1 MKKRILFVSVITVQC
16 MMMSMA
22 SASDVISQQTAE
34 NIPFDKNQLSVR
46 LNGEQYRSAFQI
58 DLSDPNLILTID
70 TDLIPE
76 EDINALLPELN
87 DSKEAQVSA
96 FNEPKSLAL
105 RIEAKEK
112 AANGDFVGA
121 LALLNEAEA
130 LTENPAKVLSMKGSV
145 HYKLD
150 QVELAIVSWKKALE
164 LDPSL
169 TEVSDIIQWL
179 EK

>member
-1 MKKRILFVSVITVQC
+1 MKKCILSISAVVIQCLITTVAF
-16 MMMSMA
+16 A
-22 SASDVISQQTAE
+22 SGVTSQQVIE
-34 NIPFDKNQLSVR
+34 SVPFKSNHLSIR

-76 EDINALLPELN
+76 EEIDILLPELN
-87 DSKEAQVSA
+87 SSEEAQVSV

-105 RIEAKEK
+105 RVEAKEK
-112 AANGDFVGA
+112 AANGDFVGS

-130 LTENPAKVLSMKGSV
+130 LTETPAKVLSMKGSV
-145 HYKLD
+145 HYKLN
-150 QVELAIVSWKKALE
+150 QVELAVVSWKKALE

-169 TEVSDIIQWL
+169 TDVSDIIKWL